1 MSINV
6 NTTSTLYTLL
16 SRQRQTAEVAG
27 KLEAASREVSTGLM
41 SDPYKSIG
49 IRSAEAL
56 GLRARMD
63 RNEGLMVANTVLQSR
78 LDLTAETL
86 GAIRETGQEVLDLA
100 VANRGARAGTLGA
113 IQGLA
118 RQALEQITS
127 QLNTGYNGA
136 QLFAGIA
143 VDATPVQR
151 YGEVNAGTG
160 RAPKDVID
168 EVIGGGIASAAD
180 AAAKI
185 AEIEGIFADADPDPA
200 RNFEATFYNGAPRL
214 DASGAPVPRL
224 QTRIEENETLEY
236 GVQANDQGFRDLIR
250 GLSMLAGTD
259 AQSIA
264 DDGAYEAW
272 TSSAVDAMASGLAD
286 VLQSEVKL
294 GSQQKTL
301 DFTIRAQTDRSDL
314 YNSQILSLEG
324 VDTYE
329 AATRVA
335 QLQTQLEATYS
346 ITARLSRLSFA
357 NYMR

>member
-6 NTTSTLYTLL
+6 NTTSTIYTLL
-16 SRQRQTAEVAG
+16 SRQRQTAEVSA
-27 KLEAASREVSTGLM
+27 KLEAASHEVSTGM
-41 SDPYKSIG
+41 MADPYKSIG

-56 GLRARMD
+56 GLRAKME
-63 RNEGLMVANTVLQSR
+63 RNDGLMSANAVLQSR

-86 GAIRETGQEVLDLA
+86 GAIRKTGQDVLDLA
-100 VANRGARAGTLGA
+100 VANRGSRAGTVTA

-136 QLFAGIA
+136 QLFAGVA

-151 YGEVNAGTG
+151 VDTINPATG
-160 RAPKDVID
+160 RSPKDVVD
-168 EVIGGGIASAAD
+168 QVIGGTLVSAAD
-180 AAAKI
+180 ANAKI
-185 AEIEGIFADADPDPA
+185 AELKGIFADADPDPA

-214 DASGAPVPRL
+214 DAGGAPVARL
-224 QTRIEENETLEY
+224 ATRIEEGETLEY

-259 AQSIA
+259 ASAIT
-264 DDGAYEAW
+264 DDGAYDAW
-272 TSSAVDAMASGLAD
+272 TSAAVDAMAGGIAEI
-286 VLQSEVKL
+286 LQSEVKL
-294 GSQQKTL
+294 GSQQKLL
-301 DFTIRAQTDRSDL
+301 DYTIQSQKDRSDL
-314 YNSQILSLEG
+314 YNSHVLALEG

-329 AATRVA
+329 AATRVS

-346 ITARLSRLSFA
+346 ITARLSRLSFL